1 MQELLADCICGITA
15 NDSVRSSKD
24 VYARLRKFGLLAFGE
39 VLFDIQPNDFLAIKR
54 LLPRMASD
62 EIQRNWTGNC
72 GAPLLMQSMDFV
84 RAVTAAYVALTK
96 RDISSANI
104 LDFGC
109 GYGRIAR
116 LMYFFVDPDRL
127 MGVDPWDKSIEIC
140 RDSGLGD
147 NFRQSD
153 YLPETLP
160 YDGKFDFIYA
170 FSVFTH
176 LSERTTLK
184 CLATLRKYI
193 TAKGMLCVTIRPIEY
208 WAGQQPQDEQV
219 TRAIE
224 VHRRTGFAFQPH
236 LREAVDGDVTYG
248 DTSLTPEWLT
258 RNCPEWRVAG
268 IDTSYSDKNQLY
280 LYLVPV

>member
-1 MQELLADCICGITA
+1 MQELLAERISGITA
-15 NDSVRSSKD
+15 NNSVRSSKEA
-24 VYARLRKFGLLAFGE
+24 YAHLRQLGLLAFGE

-84 RAVTAAYVALTK
+84 RSVTAAYVALTK
-96 RDISSANI
+96 RDISSAKI

-116 LMYFFVDPDRL
+116 LMYFFVDPDRVI
-127 MGVDPWDKSIEIC
+127 GVDPWDKSIEIC
-140 RDSGLGD
+140 RESGLGD
-147 NFRQSD
+147 NFRLSG

-160 YDGKFDFIYA
+160 CDGEFDFIYA

-184 CLATLRKYI
+184 CLSTLSKYI
-193 TAKGMLCVTIRPIEY
+193 TANGMLCVTIRPIEY
-208 WAGQQPQDEQV
+208 WADQAQDERIA
-219 TRAIE
+219 RAME

-236 LREAVDGDVTYG
+236 IREAVDGDITYG
-248 DTSLTPEWLT
+248 DTSLTPEWLA

-268 IDTSYSDKNQLY
+268 MDTSYFDKNQLY
-280 LYLVPV
+280 LYLIPA